1 VQALLGSAPV
11 TPDTTQDRAAAAD
24 DWHAIETLIM
34 TYAERVDLGDFA
46 GVAALFEHATYRAVH
61 GGEITSQEGAAAVL
75 ATFETMVRRYDDGT
89 PRTKHVTTNVV
100 VEIDGDTATARS
112 YYTVFQQTDVLA
124 LQPIIA
130 GRYHDR
136 FARVGGAWRFADR
149 LIFSDLIGDLS
160 QHLLVDVYATGPDR
174 SP

>member
-1 VQALLGSAPV
+1 MADPCCDHHAVEALIV
-11 TPDTTQDRAAAAD
+11 
-24 DWHAIETLIM
+24 

-46 GVAALFEHATYRAVH
+46 GVGALFADATYRAANGDDV
-61 GGEITSQEGAAAVL
+61 SVAEGAAAVT
-75 ATFETMVRRYDDGT
+75 AQFEALVRRYPDGT

-100 VEIDGDTATARS
+100 VDVGAGGDPDAATSRC
-112 YYTVFQQTDVLA
+112 YFTVFQQTDELP

-136 FARVGGAWRFADR
+136 FERVGGTWRFADR

-160 QHLLVDVYATGPDR
+160 RHLLVDVFGGAGG
-174 SP
+174 